1 MKIHRFIGNFDLAPG
16 NFLLTEK
23 HLVHQIARVLKL
35 KVGEEII
42 LGNGKGLESKG
53 KITELAENNIHLY
66 LSDVVPNHNDP
77 IRIVRLYCALL
88 KRENF
93 ELVVQKA
100 VELGVSEVI
109 PLITERTI
117 KTQLNQERLKRII
130 HEATEQSERG
140 KIPHLSVP
148 VAFKEAVKNIDGPAF
163 FLDRSGQDVK
173 TITKVAEGSVSIFIG
188 PEGGWTDAEIALAQS
203 HALQPLSIGR
213 TILRAESAAIV
224 GCFWAVSLVE

>member
-1 MKIHRFIGNFDLAPG
+1 MKIHRFIGNFDLIQG

-23 HLVHQIARVLKL
+23 LLVHQINRVLKL
-35 KVGEEII
+35 KIGEEII
-42 LGNGKGLESKG
+42 LGNGKGIESKG
-53 KITELAENNIHLY
+53 KITQLGENVIRVY
-66 LSDVVPNHNDP
+66 LDDIVVNSNDP
-77 IRIVRLYCALL
+77 TRTVRLYCALL

-100 VELGVSEVI
+100 VELGVSEII
-109 PLITERTI
+109 PLVTERTI

-140 KIPHLSVP
+140 KIPHLSEP
-148 VAFKEAVKNIDGPAF
+148 VAFKEAVKNIDGPSF
-163 FLDRSGQDVK
+163 FLDRSGQDLK
-173 TITKVAEGSVSIFIG
+173 TITKVAERSVNIFIG

-203 HALQPLSIGR
+203 QGLQPISIGR

-224 GCFWAVSLVE
+224 GCFWVVSLLS